1 MEAKVQEWLDEPL
14 GHLSRPLYPEDKVK
28 MALEGSGIADLINRI
43 QLDVSGA
50 QLSIVGLANDIVG
63 FNACV
68 TTRDIIA
75 TYPFP
80 NTLVV
85 CRITGEKLRA
95 AMERAAEYFE
105 IDENGK
111 VVVAKSFLLRR
122 SSIIIMITLQV
133 LRGRSTRGTD
143 GKTYSESVLPGKAS
157 AA

>member
-1 MEAKVQEWLDEPL
+1 MPPGTVAISSGNATYPATITSINSKKVQPNLDNAKELCEKYSFVEAKVQEWLDEPL

-75 TYPFP
+75 TYPFQ
-80 NTLVV
+80 
-85 CRITGEKLRA
+85 I
-95 AMERAAEYFE
+95 
-105 IDENGK
+105 
-111 VVVAKSFLLRR
+111 LL
-122 SSIIIMITLQV
+122 
-133 LRGRSTRGTD
+133 
-143 GKTYSESVLPGKAS
+143 
-157 AA
+157 